1 MHISRDG
8 ITLAYDD
15 SGTGVPVVLIHGF
28 PFSRRMWAPQA
39 TLARTV
45 RLITPDLR
53 GFGESEGAP
62 SSLDELADDVHAL
75 VEHLKLP
82 SLVLGGF
89 SMGGYV
95 LFRYLARHPGRPAAL
110 LLLDTRAE
118 ADPPDG
124 RQRRYDAMAR
134 IERDGPAGY
143 LDDFLKLIV
152 SPKTLETS
160 PDLAHEVRAQM
171 ESRRPASLTGALR
184 AMAERPD
191 STPLLASIRVP
202 TLIVVGEDDA
212 ATPVDSARRMHEA
225 IAGSQLVTIPGA
237 GHVSNLE
244 QPGRFNAALS
254 QFLQRFR

>member
-1 MHISRDG
+1 MHIIRDG
-8 ITLAYDD
+8 IKLAYHD
-15 SGTGVPVVLIHGF
+15 SGAGLPVILIHGF
-28 PFSRRMWAPQA
+28 PFSRRMWRPQA
-39 TLARTV
+39 ALSSTV

-62 SSLDELADDVHAL
+62 SSLDELADDVHVL
-75 VEHLKLP
+75 VEHLDLP
-82 SLVLGGF
+82 SFVLGGF

-95 LFRYLARHPGRPAAL
+95 LFRYLARHAAQVKAV

-124 RQRRYDAMAR
+124 RQRRFDAIAR
-134 IERDGPAGY
+134 IEREGAAGY

-152 SPKTLETS
+152 SPKTLETR
-160 PDLAHEVRAQM
+160 PDLATEVRGQM
-171 ESRRPASLTGALR
+171 ESRRQASLTGALR

-191 STPLLASIRVP
+191 STPLLSSIRVP
-202 TLIVVGEDDA
+202 TLIVVGEDDK

-225 IAGSQLVTIPGA
+225 IAGSELAVIPAA

-244 QPGRFNAALS
+244 QPERFNAALS
-254 QFLQRFR
+254 QFLQRVR